1 MTLTNVLDSYALI
14 AFLENEPG
22 ADAVRELILQ
32 AEAGKLKLL
41 MCVINLGEV
50 WYSIARTTSPKT
62 ADHFVQEIQGMAIE
76 FVDADWSLAQQAAI
90 YKARGKI
97 SYADCFVAALA
108 KARNAEVLTGDKEF
122 KMLEDDISVLWL

>member
-1 MTLTNVLDSYALI
+1 MTATSVLDSYALI

-22 ADAVRELILQ
+22 ADAVRELLLK
-32 AEAGKLKLL
+32 AEEGSVGLA
-41 MCVINLGEV
+41 MCVVNLGEI

-62 ADHFVQEIQGMAIE
+62 ADRFVEEIQGMAIE
-76 FVDADWSLAQQAAI
+76 FVNADWELTQQAAI

-108 KARNAEVLTGDKEF
+108 KSRNAEVVTGDAEF
-122 KMLEDDISVLWL
+122 KALEGEVSVMWL

>member
-1 MTLTNVLDSYALI
+1 MSSTKVLDSYALI

-32 AEAGKLKLL
+32 AEAGELKLL
-41 MCVINLGEV
+41 MCVINLGEI

-62 ADHFVQEIQGMAIE
+62 ADRFVQEIQGMAIE
-76 FVDADWSLAQQAAI
+76 FVNADWELTQQAAI

-97 SYADCFVAALA
+97 SYADCFAAALA
-108 KARNAEVLTGDKEF
+108 KARKAEVVTGDREF
-122 KMLEDDISVLWL
+122 QRLEDEIGIAWL